1 MLLELQQD
9 LKNVN
14 RRIDEKMGKKEE
26 TNFDVIGASYSYIIY
41 KFCELLELDHL
52 LPYFPLLKSH
62 KKLME
67 HDIFWKKCCKHLRWE
82 FYPTPI

>member
-26 TNFDVIGASYSYIIY
+26 TNFESNLAFITEA
-41 KFCELLELDHL
+41 
-52 LPYFPLLKSH
+52 P
-62 KKLME
+62 
-67 HDIFWKKCCKHLRWE
+67 
-82 FYPTPI
+82 